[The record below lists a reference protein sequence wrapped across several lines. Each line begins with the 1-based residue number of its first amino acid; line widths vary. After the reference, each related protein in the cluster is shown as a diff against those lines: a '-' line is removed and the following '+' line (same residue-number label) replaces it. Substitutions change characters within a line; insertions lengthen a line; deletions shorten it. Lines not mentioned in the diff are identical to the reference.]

1 MAGRSGNAGRVRVGL
16 VQMRVS
22 PDTPA
27 HLRATAARI
36 GKAAARGAGIVCL
49 PELFAHSY
57 FPQRKPRGSGFRE
70 LAEPI
75 PGPLDRFL
83 SSCAARYGVVLV
95 GGSIYERA
103 PNGRLFNTA
112 LVYDARGRRIGKYRK
127 MHIPHDPRF
136 WEQDYFAPGDLGY
149 VQVPTGQAV
158 IAPLICYDQWFP
170 EPARINVLAGAQ
182 ILFYPTA
189 IGWTGE
195 MRRSEPAAARR
206 WQHAMRA
213 HASMNGVFTVAVN
226 RVGQEGVLRFWGGS
240 FVADPFGDV
249 VARASSSRNE
259 VLVADIDLGRIRK
272 SRDGWGFL
280 ANRRPESYRDLT
292 R

>member
-1 MAGRSGNAGRVRVGL
+1 MAGKSGNADRVRLGL
-16 VQMRVS
+16 VQMRVGR
-22 PDTPA
+22 DTAA
-27 HLRATAARI
+27 HLKATAARI
-36 GKAAARGAGIVCL
+36 GRAAARGAGIVCL
-49 PELFAHSY
+49 PELFAHPY
-57 FPQRKPRGSGFRE
+57 FPQWKPKGSAFME

-83 SSCAARYGVVLV
+83 SFCAARYGVVLV
-95 GGSIYERA
+95 GGSIYERSR
-103 PNGRLFNTA
+103 NGRLFNTA
-112 LVYDARGRRIGKYRK
+112 LVYDAGGRRIGKYRK

-149 VQVPTGQAV
+149 VQVPTGGPL

-170 EPARINVLAGAQ
+170 EPARINALAGAQ

-189 IGWTGE
+189 IGWTAG
-195 MRRSEPAAARR
+195 MRRSEPTAAVR

-226 RVGQEGVLRFWGGS
+226 RVGHEGALTFWGGS

-249 VARASSSRNE
+249 VARASSSRNQ
-259 VLVADIDLGRIRK
+259 VLVADIDLRKIRE
-272 SRDGWGFL
+272 SQDGWGFL